1 MELLYY
7 WRGPVFPVFPNVNRT
22 HTLVTFSYYLFVC
35 LFTYFLSHHLE
46 GIPEGQQCCW
56 LLHCSASG
64 SPVTLPPTGKYWTT
78 IPRPCAFYALID
90 ITRGAL
96 VEMLLCLSSTLIQH
110 CAELMPHPVFVFSYA
125 SMRRGSFHVTFEWFP
140 KSHRTRSNKNRT
152 RSKIRHFI
160 CDHQSTNIFR
170 PSVGFIVSFWKGRF
184 TKK

>member
-22 HTLVTFSYYLFVC
+22 HALVTFSYYLFVC

-56 LLHCSASG
+56 LLHRSASG

-96 VEMLLCLSSTLIQH
+96 VEMLLCLSSICFFSITHRCVVAHFTL
-110 CAELMPHPVFVFSYA
+110 LLNDF
-125 SMRRGSFHVTFEWFP
+125 RKVTQQG
-140 KSHRTRSNKNRT
+140 RTRTEQEPNKIENPPFYL
-152 RSKIRHFI
+152 RSSK
-160 CDHQSTNIFR
+160 HQYL
-170 PSVGFIVSFWKGRF
+170 
-184 TKK
+184 

>member
-1 MELLYY
+1 MSLFWLQKWNFYTIEEDQFFQCSRTWIAHIHLLHSLI
-7 WRGPVFPVFPNVNRT
+7 T
-22 HTLVTFSYYLFVC
+22 YLFVC

-96 VEMLLCLSSTLIQH
+96 VEMLLCLSSICFFSITHLCVVAHFTL
-110 CAELMPHPVFVFSYA
+110 LLNDF
-125 SMRRGSFHVTFEWFP
+125 RKVTQQG
-140 KSHRTRSNKNRT
+140 RTRAEQDRKSAILFAIIKAPISLDRA
-152 RSKIRHFI
+152 
-160 CDHQSTNIFR
+160 
-170 PSVGFIVSFWKGRF
+170 
-184 TKK
+184 